1 MNNQKL
7 GSSLALCAALCAVL
21 SIMAS
26 AAGAAPRFVSGPYK
40 HTAMHRQ
47 PSHVITVAPDGS
59 LTPAVAGGKR
69 LFGPGTMS
77 WAFATGECGDERWD
91 GSLDGESGQQ
101 IADANVAA
109 FVEAG
114 VDYIVSTGGQGGVF
128 TCATDSGMERF
139 VRRYLSKNLA
149 GIDFDIEAGQ
159 SAQQIDSLILRAAH
173 VQKTYPSL
181 RFSFTVA
188 THAASDGSGKSLNA
202 MGEAILAA
210 VRKSDL
216 RDYTF
221 NLMVMDYGPPAID
234 NCVMKGKV
242 CDMGLSALTAVRSVA
257 AKYGI
262 PFAQIEVTP
271 MIGVNDMPG
280 NDFTL
285 EDAQRL
291 VKDAR
296 ELKLAGVHFW
306 SIDRDMPC
314 KEQVTGASST
324 CSTMD
329 VKAGE
334 FNRVLSR

>member
-1 MNNQKL
+1 MNNQKS
-7 GSSLALCAALCAVL
+7 GSVLALCAALCAVL
-21 SIMAS
+21 SITAS
-26 AAGAAPRFVSGPYK
+26 AAVAAPRFVSGPYK

-47 PSHVITVAPDGS
+47 PSHVITVAPEGR

-77 WAFATGECGDERWD
+77 WAFATGECGEEVW
-91 GSLDGESGQQ
+91 GGESGQQ

-109 FVEAG
+109 FALAD

-128 TCATDSGMERF
+128 TCATDAGMERF
-139 VRRYLSKNLA
+139 VKRYLSKNLA
-149 GIDFDIEAGQ
+149 GIDFDIEAAQ
-159 SAQQIDSLILRAAH
+159 SAQQIDSLVQRAAH

-202 MGEAILAA
+202 MGQTILAA
-210 VRKSDL
+210 VRKSAL

-221 NLMVMDYGPPAID
+221 NLMVMDYGPPAIG
-234 NCVMKGKV
+234 NCAMKGKV
-242 CDMGLSALTAVRSVA
+242 CDMGLSAFTAVRSVA
-257 AKYGI
+257 SKYGI
-262 PFAQIEVTP
+262 PFSQIEVTP
-271 MIGVNDMPG
+271 MIGLNDMPG

-285 EDAQRL
+285 EDARRL
-291 VKDAR
+291 AKDAR

-314 KEQVTGASST
+314 TEPTTVASST
-324 CSTMD
+324 CSTVD

-334 FNRVLSR
+334 FNRVLSL